1 MRKTV
6 LVLGGTRFIGRYIL
20 ESLDT
25 EVFEVYYF
33 HRGKTCFYPKVRSIE
48 ILGDRTI
55 EDDVRKLFN
64 RGFDIVIDIS
74 GEEYEM
80 VKLSVQYAKVKQ
92 PYYVFISSSSVYRQS
107 TEPHSEEDPLDM
119 NCSSFYTKAKIQSE
133 KLVESSFRKYAI
145 IRPSKVYGPYN
156 HIYRERYFFEKLTN
170 QDSIVLT
177 NDPILHFTY
186 VEDLAEGVLQILNK
200 ELMGIFNVA
209 GKEPVR
215 LSRFIEEIAK
225 NISVPFSIFWSNETE
240 APFSG
245 IPTCM
250 LSVQKIYGI
259 CGWKPR
265 FSLEEGIYNT
275 VMYLKGRYDG

>member
-1 MRKTV
+1 MMKTV

-20 ESLDT
+20 ELLDT
-25 EVFEVYYF
+25 KIFDVYYF
-33 HRGKTCFYPKVRSIE
+33 HRGKTCFHPKRRLTE
-48 ILGDRTI
+48 ILGDRTN
-55 EDDVRKLFN
+55 EDDVRELFN
-64 RGFDIVIDIS
+64 QSFDIVIDVS

-80 VKLSVQYAKVKQ
+80 VKLSVQYAMVKQ
-92 PYYVFISSSSVYRQS
+92 PYYIFVSSSSVYRQS

-119 NCSSFYTKAKIQSE
+119 KFSNFYTKAKILSE

-156 HIYRERYFFEKLTN
+156 HICRERYFFERITN

-200 ELMGIFNVA
+200 ELTGIFNVA
-209 GKEPVR
+209 GKEAVR

-225 NISVPFSIFWSNETE
+225 NINVPFSISWSNETE
-240 APFSG
+240 APLSS
-245 IPTCM
+245 IPTCI
-250 LSVQKIYGI
+250 LSIQKIYDI
-259 CGWKPR
+259 CGWEPR

-275 VMYLKGRYDG
+275 LMYLKGE

>member
-20 ESLDT
+20 GLLDT
-25 EVFEVYYF
+25 EIFDVYYF
-33 HRGKTCFYPKVRSIE
+33 HRGKTCFHPKMRSTE
-48 ILGDRTI
+48 ILGDRTN

-64 RGFDIVIDIS
+64 RSFDIVIDIS

-80 VKLSVQYAKVKQ
+80 VKLSVQYAKLKQ
-92 PYYVFISSSSVYRQS
+92 PYYLFVSSSSVYCQS
-107 TEPHSEEDPLDM
+107 AEFHKEEDPLDM
-119 NCSSFYTKAKIQSE
+119 DCSSLYTKAKIQSE

-156 HIYRERYFFEKLTN
+156 HIYRERYFFERLTN

-177 NDPILHFTY
+177 SDPILHFTY

-200 ELMGIFNVA
+200 ELTGIFNVA
-209 GKEPVR
+209 GKEPAR

-225 NISVPFSIFWSNETE
+225 NINAPFSISWSTETE
-240 APFSG
+240 TPLSDV
-245 IPTCM
+245 PTCI
-250 LSVQKIYGI
+250 LSIQKIYDI

-275 VMYLKGRYDG
+275 LMYLKGE